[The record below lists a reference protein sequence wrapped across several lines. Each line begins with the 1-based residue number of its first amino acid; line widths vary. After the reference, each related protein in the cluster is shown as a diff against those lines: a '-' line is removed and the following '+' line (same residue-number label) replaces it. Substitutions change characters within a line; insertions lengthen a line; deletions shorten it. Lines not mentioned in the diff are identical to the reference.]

1 MTAEQIQRYEYCT
14 EYLKCLKQY
23 KEKIPF
29 AIQKYGCGTG
39 RPSIEFTLDNMHA
52 EMYRK
57 VHKSIDDTI
66 DSVQKIIE
74 KI

>member
-1 MTAEQIQRYEYCT
+1 MTEQQITTYEYCT
-14 EYLKCLKQY
+14 EYLKCIKTY

-29 AIQKYGCGTG
+29 GIQKYGCGTG

-57 VHKSIDDTI
+57 VIAAICETEDR
-66 DSVQKIIE
+66 VRQIIE